1 MAMITQRNLPYWAS
15 IDVSA
20 FTPTPQMVSSKAS
33 FCGSAITSRVSHA
46 DWDHVTH
53 PLIHRFTQRATRL
66 PRNRNQTSAAS
77 QDRGGVMTEYAVLI
91 TSVFI
96 VAIVAVGL
104 FGGSVVELLADV
116 SDNYPQPATLPPP
129 G

>member
-1 MAMITQRNLPYWAS
+1 
-15 IDVSA
+15 
-20 FTPTPQMVSSKAS
+20 
-33 FCGSAITSRVSHA
+33 
-46 DWDHVTH
+46 
-53 PLIHRFTQRATRL
+53 
-66 PRNRNQTSAAS
+66 
-77 QDRGGVMTEYAVLI
+77 MTEYAVLI